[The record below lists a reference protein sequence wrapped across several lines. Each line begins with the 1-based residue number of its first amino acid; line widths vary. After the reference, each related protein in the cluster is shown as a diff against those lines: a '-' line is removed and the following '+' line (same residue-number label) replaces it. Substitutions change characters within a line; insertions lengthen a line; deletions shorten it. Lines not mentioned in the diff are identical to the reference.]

1 MSTARSSHGWQM
13 RLPPSLHTMTPP
25 NKMSHSASES
35 FPTQQSGQLKG
46 AGTQDDSYA
55 LHRGQM
61 APDGATDAVIMGCT
75 VTWELGGESD
85 SWRRG
90 GGGVAEEVK

>member
-1 MSTARSSHGWQM
+1 M
-13 RLPPSLHTMTPP
+13 
-25 NKMSHSASES
+25 
-35 FPTQQSGQLKG
+35 G

-55 LHRGQM
+55 LHRGQT
-61 APDGATDAVIMGCT
+61 APDGVTDAVIMGCT

-90 GGGVAEEVK
+90 GGGVSEEVK